1 MKLTEDFENQYNK
14 LIGDSRKKKENQM
27 MIPQP
32 PTPQNNKSQTK
43 MSAKKPTNSQG
54 RDGDRIP
61 TLAEKREL
69 TQNIKRLSK

>member
-1 MKLTEDFENQYNK
+1 
-14 LIGDSRKKKENQM
+14 M

-32 PTPQNNKSQTK
+32 PTLQNNKSQPK
-43 MSAKKPTNSQG
+43 MSAKKPMNSQG

-61 TLAEKREL
+61 TLTEKREL